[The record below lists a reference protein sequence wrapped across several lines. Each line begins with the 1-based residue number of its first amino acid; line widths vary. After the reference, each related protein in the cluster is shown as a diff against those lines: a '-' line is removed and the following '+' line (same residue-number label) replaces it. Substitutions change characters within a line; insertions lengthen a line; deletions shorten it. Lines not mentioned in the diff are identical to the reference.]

1 MGNPKPAPEP
11 LATEKSSRR
20 GRPVWATGML
30 LSVALHMAVFQLW
43 GRVATPVEPRP
54 GREAQAAFS
63 VVPGGGAMYAV
74 ALTSPA
80 RVEIPPPPAPRLAVD
95 APVVEFDE
103 PKTRLEGLSLQPVA
117 TAGAMPGLG
126 GGITGSGT
134 GEGSGAGEDYTS
146 PVPRSIVPYWDPPPA
161 VKGMEVTVR
170 VMVDDRGRPVGEV
183 ELDPP
188 TPHDGFNRQIVERIR
203 RMEYHPARRNG
214 RPVAGWAE
222 ITFVF

>member
-1 MGNPKPAPEP
+1 
-11 LATEKSSRR
+11 
-20 GRPVWATGML
+20 
-30 LSVALHMAVFQLW
+30 
-43 GRVATPVEPRP
+43 
-54 GREAQAAFS
+54 
-63 VVPGGGAMYAV
+63 MYAV